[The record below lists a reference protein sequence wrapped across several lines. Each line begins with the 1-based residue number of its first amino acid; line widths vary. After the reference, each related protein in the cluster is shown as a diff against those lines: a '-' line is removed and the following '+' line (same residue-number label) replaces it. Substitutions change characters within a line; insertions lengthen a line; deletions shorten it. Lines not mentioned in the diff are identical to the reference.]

1 MHLNLLY
8 YCSFSVKLARN
19 ITKIYRVNFSSQL
32 KNEFVLL
39 CSLTEWRPCP
49 LSSFCRD
56 FFSENRVRW
65 SRRNRQELQDAAKVL
80 RRIRRQIHRRRL
92 TLESPMHSNLYS
104 IWNYRIICSN
114 NTRQCHRTKHRMSQI
129 FKKRF

>member
-1 MHLNLLY
+1 MFRKQQFCDISSWWQMLKSADSAYTSCLWPFILL
-8 YCSFSVKLARN
+8 
-19 ITKIYRVNFSSQL
+19 
-32 KNEFVLL
+32 LL